1 MKRIWLSLCLALCA
15 CGSGL
20 QDTVK
25 VDVEDDWTSPS
36 SSEYLGILVTPDEGI
51 VPVGSS
57 VQLEALGLKEVYLDQ
72 ALAGRL
78 PHGATAYQACIDAV
92 LGSADSSDSTLIVY
106 RP

>member
-36 SSEYLGILVTPDEGI
+36 SSEYLGILVTPDEVI

-57 VQLEALGLKEVYLDQ
+57 VQLEALGLKDSRETVDL
-72 ALAGRL
+72 
-78 PHGATAYQACIDAV
+78 TDAV
-92 LGSADSSDSTLIVY
+92 DWTSSAPSVACGTSSGITGEQS
-106 RP
+106 